1 MAFGCALCTIVKLCL
16 GPISNFYCHLI
27 VTTKRKVYIGVLP
40 SFFLLAAA
48 KGGIK
53 MKKLSKLGLAG
64 LLALTNGCGCAEREN
79 TAQQPK
85 HCTESVVPA
94 GDYANHLDIVV
105 NEKQKLG
112 DERETLTDVDFPG
125 LLAGSKFGNTDVNQ
139 WLRFTDPAANAGQV
153 IASNEDSKTRTVTYG
168 QNGHALFFKKGDP
181 VFNLEVEMEGGFM
194 SNVDSNG
201 NLTDLIGKNVNI
213 LGDNYRIMKAKTDN
227 VGLDLTMVT
236 GAFRTQDSSNSVK
249 HTIAGKD
256 YTVVVQSASQST
268 NQAEYKVNGEATGTL
283 NPGDMFTLSDGT
295 IITHAG
301 VKANGTATD
310 VEYALP
316 ARVLNWMDGAMT
328 DAQFDTSKSPKHDGK
343 TIEDALVRIVGQ
355 WITSNGKLEI
365 QKVDYRLNADGKSG
379 DVNVGRGETLRE
391 HLDEPEGLA
400 SLKFDLSYAGQR
412 EDCRHVVRVIEQK

>member
-1 MAFGCALCTIVKLCL
+1 MKT
-16 GPISNFYCHLI
+16 ISNI
-27 VTTKRKVYIGVLP
+27 R
-40 SFFLLAAA
+40 
-48 KGGIK
+48 
-53 MKKLSKLGLAG
+53 KLGLAG
-64 LLALTNGCGCAEREN
+64 LLALGSGCAEREN

-85 HCTESVVPA
+85 HCTDNVVA
-94 GDYANHLDIVV
+94 LGDYADHLDIVV
-105 NEKQKLG
+105 NENQKLG
-112 DERETLTDVDFPG
+112 DERETLTDYADYDFPS
-125 LLAGSKFGNTDVNQ
+125 LLKGSKFGNTDVNQ
-139 WLRFTDPAANAGQV
+139 WLHFTDQAANAGQV

-168 QNGHALFFKKGDP
+168 QNGHSLFFKKGDP
-181 VFNLEVEMEGGFM
+181 IFNLEVEMEGGFM

-201 NLTDLIGKNVNI
+201 NLTDIIGQNLNV
-213 LGDNYRIMKAKTDN
+213 LGDQYRILKAKTDN

-236 GAFRTQDSSNSVK
+236 GAFKTQDSSNTVK

-295 IITHAG
+295 IITHAS

-316 ARVLNWMDGAMT
+316 ARVLNWIDGAMT
-328 DAQFDTSKSPKHDGK
+328 DNQFDTSKSPKHDGK
-343 TIEDALVRIVGQ
+343 TIEDALVRIRGQ
-355 WITSNGKLEI
+355 WVNGKLEI

-391 HLDEPEGLA
+391 LLDEPEGLA